1 MKRWLILL
9 VIISFPRLLALA
21 SPLPRGILM
30 LDVSRHFMPMSFLY
44 RRIVCTPS
52 TYCLRSIDV
61 LSEPH
66 RRIVV

>member
-9 VIISFPRLLALA
+9 VIISFPRLPALA

-44 RRIVCTPS
+44 RRIV
-52 TYCLRSIDV
+52 
-61 LSEPH
+61 
-66 RRIVV
+66 